1 VRRDFIAGGLVGV
14 VLIALIAWIAT
25 HTYWAEITVK
35 APLEGE
41 AARNPHYTLDHLAQ
55 RLGFRTREIPSLREL
70 PPEAVV
76 LVNDLDDDFTHQRV
90 KSLEEWVEAGGR
102 LVITGDVLRAHGDLQ
117 SWSGVRLA
125 HREPDRSRHSPTSES
140 AEGCTPMVVR
150 ITGDEAGQP
159 LRVCTPT
166 AEFYWASDH
175 TPAWSLSDAQ
185 GAQVVSVDI
194 GDGELTV
201 IGPAEILSNVELL
214 AGDHAQ
220 VLIAAVGLRRQDLL
234 LILNPPEAK
243 TLLELLWRWAAPAI
257 VCSVVALFLLV
268 LRNLPR
274 FGPPLPAPAPL
285 RRSLAEQIRA
295 NARFTW
301 RTHKPQALR
310 AAIVRALDE
319 AARRHIGGYASLD
332 VHGRAGRLAAN
343 TGIDATAISAALTE
357 DPVNNLN
364 EHRAAMTLLEVC
376 RRILVK
382 SESRT
387 TRHSA

>member
-1 VRRDFIAGGLVGV
+1 MRREYIAVGLAGA
-14 VLIALIAWIAT
+14 LSIALIAWIAT
-25 HTYWAEITVK
+25 HTYWAEITVGT
-35 APLEGE
+35 PPEGE
-41 AARNPHYTLDHLAQ
+41 AARNFHYSLDHLAQ

-70 PPEAVV
+70 PPDAVV
-76 LVNDLDDDFTHQRV
+76 LVYDLDDDLTHQRD
-90 KSLEEWVEAGGR
+90 KALEAWVEAGGR
-102 LVITGDVLRAHGDLQ
+102 LVITGEVLRAHGDLQ

-125 HREPDRSRHSPTSES
+125 HREPGRNPAAASSPSPD
-140 AEGCTPMVVR
+140 GCTPMVVR
-150 ITGDEAGQP
+150 INGDETGQP

-185 GAQVVSVDI
+185 GAQVLSVDI

-201 IGPAEILSNVELL
+201 IGPNGILSNFGLL

-220 VLIAAVGLRRQDLL
+220 LLVAAVGLRRQDLL

-243 TLLELLWRWAAPAI
+243 TLLELLWRWAAPVI
-257 VCSVVALFLLV
+257 VCAAAALFLLV

-274 FGPPLPAPAPL
+274 FGPPVPPPAPL

-301 RTHKPQALR
+301 RTHKPHALR
-310 AAIVRALDE
+310 AAILRALDE
-319 AARRHIGGYASLD
+319 TARGRITGYASLD
-332 VHGRAGRLAAN
+332 LHGRAGRLAAS
-343 TGIDATAISAALTE
+343 TGIDATTISAALTE

-376 RRILVK
+376 RRMLLK
-382 SESRT
+382 SESRI